1 MENYQLTAN
10 IISGMCLTIVGII
23 LTAFGIIFNIY
34 TFIHEYKM
42 EKERRSI
49 TWADINTAANN
60 LAKEI
65 KRNHKPDVIYIPNIK
80 SGILIQFIKDY
91 FDGYIPIIV
100 GQAIQKNSVKHPR
113 LIEEEKKR
121 IEKLEKQIK
130 DIDNYWKVDT
140 SKWSAYV
147 PKSLLKYKNEKI
159 LILDN
164 LVLTGDFLKSITSV
178 LKCNNIKNIE
188 AACIGTTKSAIE
200 DNTAPK
206 FYWRSLPDGDI
217 YMPWGK

>member
-1 MENYQLTAN
+1 MEICQIITN
-10 IISGMCLTIVGII
+10 IISELDLTITGLA
-23 LTAFGIIFNIY
+23 LTSFGLVFNVC
-34 TFIHEYKM
+34 TFVHAQKM
-42 EKERRSI
+42 KKKRRSI
-49 TWADINTAANN
+49 TWTDISIAANN

-65 KRNHKPDVIYIPNIK
+65 KKTHKPDVIYIPNIK
-80 SGILIQFIKDY
+80 SGILVQFIKDY

-100 GQAIQKNSVKHPR
+100 GQAIQKNSVRDSR
-113 LIEEEKKR
+113 LIEDEKNR
-121 IEKLEKQIK
+121 IKQLEKQIK

-164 LVLTGDFLKSITSV
+164 LVLTGDFLKSITRV
-178 LKCNNIKNIE
+178 LKSNHIE
-188 AACIGTTKSAIE
+188 NVEVACIGTTKSAIE
-200 DNTAPK
+200 DNVAPQ
-206 FYWRSLPDGDI
+206 FYWKSLPEGDI